1 VYRNG
6 VGWIQGLWVQRYR
19 CAACEKVFSLIL
31 PYVYKWQRADH
42 ALQQAVALEHPHDRA
57 AVAEAF
63 SLRTLQRWKRKW
75 QARCESYL
83 QTILTWLLT
92 QFAGI
97 VSVNVTRR
105 QSRTALGYL
114 HALLAQ
120 LPRQVPNAVD
130 VVSVCRFGG
139 WPLQRIPH
147 GLSLVFD

>member
-1 VYRNG
+1 MYRNG
-6 VGWIQGLWVQRYR
+6 VGWLATLWVQRYR
-19 CAACEKVFSLIL
+19 CAACEKVFSMI
-31 PYVYKWQRADH
+31 PPFVYKWQRADH
-42 ALQQAVALEHPHDRA
+42 ALQEAVSLDRPYDRG

-75 QARCESYL
+75 QTRCGVYL
-83 QTILTWLLT
+83 QTILAWLLT
-92 QFAGI
+92 RYTGT
-97 VSVNVTRR
+97 VSVDVTRG
-105 QSRTALGYL
+105 QSRTPLGYL